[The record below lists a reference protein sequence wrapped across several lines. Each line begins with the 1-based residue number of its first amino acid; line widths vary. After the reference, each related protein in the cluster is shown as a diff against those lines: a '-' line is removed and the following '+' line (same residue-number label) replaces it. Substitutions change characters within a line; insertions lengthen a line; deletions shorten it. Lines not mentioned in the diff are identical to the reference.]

1 MAQVDWWIALGSAL
15 GVGFVSGAAPVTI
28 AEATAL
34 AAAAIPSVTLR
45 AAVIVVFT
53 AGHVAG
59 KALWYWLGTLES
71 RVTRPSLRH
80 WLDRAHAVSVEHPA
94 ISLSVAATSAVVSI
108 PPFHL
113 LAVAAGIVRSP
124 AVPFFLVAY
133 AGRLIRFGALA
144 AFPSAM
150 HYLFV
155 A

>member
-15 GVGFVSGAAPVTI
+15 GVGFVSGAAPVTF

-34 AAAAIPSVTLR
+34 AAAAIPSLTLR

-71 RVTRPSLRH
+71 RVTRPSLRA
-80 WLDRAHAVSVEHPA
+80 WLDRAHAVADGHPA
-94 ISLSVAATSAVVSI
+94 VSLSVAAASAAVSI
-108 PPFHL
+108 PPFHV

-124 AVPFFLVAY
+124 AVPFFLVAF

-144 AFPSAM
+144 AFPSAV

-155 A
+155 T